1 MSDPIGGTTQILE
14 MVMSFISGS
23 VALELV
29 KRLLNGI
36 SGRTQRQRDASIQE
50 IKDHDTELTSQ
61 MEFRENVAML
71 KAIGKVNGV
80 DLPADPAGPPLNA
93 RYERDGV
100 QKALNMK
107 DERRT
112 RLKWQRHAHLLRI
125 TLIAAGVAVSDL
137 PETPKPPSH
146 EGSGGSGDAD

>member
-1 MSDPIGGTTQILE
+1 MSDPIGGDTQILE
-14 MVMSFISGS
+14 LVMSFISGS
-23 VALELV
+23 IALELV

-80 DLPADPAGPPLNA
+80 DLPADPDCPPLNA

-137 PETPKPPSH
+137 PETPKPPNH
-146 EGSGGSGDAD
+146 EGPGGSGDAD